1 MGSTEGAER
10 PVMAGRRRT
19 GLAAAQALTMQRR
32 FEGAFV
38 IALLALVLAG
48 LVNIDAARTRSAAL
62 AQARQISAT
71 RVLTEELFAVY
82 VNEQTTVES
91 FLDTGNREDLVT
103 LEADLAT
110 ERRLLAS
117 LRTAMSGYVQ
127 ASTDAKALA
136 EAAHTWHASTA
147 RDIAARQA
155 AGATSAEHLGEPV
168 RRNLFTL
175 LVDGVLSIQR
185 DATAQLAPA
194 RERFDA
200 ASERVTRLLYF
211 GLGLAA
217 ALLGALLLLVRR
229 WVLTPLGVILKAVE
243 AVRDGAMEAT
253 VPAVGPPELALLG
266 AHVDE
271 MRQAVLSRGKA
282 AMEAETQLRL
292 LIDSVPDCAIVRLHL
307 DGRPAT
313 WSAGAEQITGYTAN
327 QRLDRSTVAMDLPDD
342 PTAEILRAALAKATD
357 GETVRNRRR
366 RRHAN
371 GSEIVVDNALS
382 AIRDEAGHV
391 VGFAVVARDV
401 TAAVAAE
408 QALALAH
415 EQLAERAAR
424 LLETTQLQEST
435 NADLLV
441 ANKEM
446 EAFTY
451 TVSHDLRAPLRAI
464 VGFSRIVLE
473 GRDDDL
479 DEQASHYLN
488 RVMINAIRMSQLI
501 DDLLAFSR
509 LRSLPLAKTATPLA
523 DVVRSAWEELNPAG
537 LESPVALEIA
547 ELPTLPVDPS
557 LLRQVFVNL
566 LGNATKFS
574 AGVPQPHLDVE
585 CGADPAG
592 TGQPVITVRDNGIGF
607 DADQAERLFDVFT
620 RLHTEQEYEG
630 TGIGLSIVHRIITRH
645 GGRVWAEAGS
655 GRGAIFSFTLGPDT
669 LPTPA
674 PAPLPVGAAS

>member
-1 MGSTEGAER
+1 
-10 PVMAGRRRT
+10 MAGRRGA
-19 GLAAAQALTMQRR
+19 GLAAAKSLTMQRR

-38 IALLALVLAG
+38 IALLTLVLAG
-48 LVNIDAARTRSAAL
+48 LVNIQASSTRAAAL
-62 AQARQISAT
+62 AQARQISSI
-71 RVLTEELFAVY
+71 RVITEELFAVY

-91 FLDTGNREDLVT
+91 FLDTGRRADLAA
-103 LEADLAT
+103 LDADLAT

-117 LRTAMSGYVQ
+117 LRTAIAAYTD
-127 ASTDAKALA
+127 ASTEARAVA
-136 EAAHTWHASTA
+136 EAARSWHAATA
-147 RDIAARQA
+147 RDVAARQA
-155 AGATSAEHLGEPV
+155 AGAAAAERLGEPV
-168 RRNLFTL
+168 RRNLFTA
-175 LVDGVLSIQR
+175 LVDHVLTIQR
-185 DATAQLAPA
+185 DATKALGPA
-194 RERFDA
+194 RDRFDA
-200 ASERVTRLLYF
+200 ASARVTRLLYI

-229 WVLTPLGVILKAVE
+229 WVLAPLEVILKAVE

-253 VPAVGPPELALLG
+253 VPAAGPPELSRLG

-271 MRQAVLSRGKA
+271 MRRAVLSRGKA
-282 AMEAETQLRL
+282 AMEAESQLRL
-292 LIDSVPDCAIVRLHL
+292 LIDSVPDCAIVRLHP

-313 WSAGAEQITGYTAN
+313 WSAGAERITGYTAN
-327 QRLDRSTVAMDLPDD
+327 QRLDRSTVGLDLPDD
-342 PTAEILRAALAKATD
+342 PSAEILRTALAKATG
-357 GETVRNRRR
+357 GETVRSRRR

-382 AIRDEAGHV
+382 AIRDDAGQV

-408 QALALAH
+408 QALTAAH
-415 EQLAERAAR
+415 AQLAERAAR
-424 LLETTQLQEST
+424 LQETTRLQEST

-441 ANKEM
+441 ANREM

-464 VGFSRIVLE
+464 IGFSRILLE
-473 GRDDDL
+473 NENENEDPD
-479 DEQASHYLN
+479 QKTPHYLK
-488 RVMINAIRMSQLI
+488 RVMINATRMSQLI
-501 DDLLAFSR
+501 DDLLALSR

-523 DVVRSAWEELNPAG
+523 EVVRSAWEELNPAS
-537 LESPVALEIA
+537 LEPPAVLEIA
-547 ELPTLPVDPS
+547 DLPTLPVDPS

-574 AGVPQPHLDVE
+574 AGVAQPHLDVE
-585 CGADPAG
+585 CSADPAG

-630 TGIGLSIVHRIITRH
+630 TGIGLSIVNRIITRH
-645 GGRVWAEAGS
+645 GGRVWAEAHS
-655 GRGAIFSFTLGPDT
+655 GRGATFSFTLGPDT
-669 LPTPA
+669 LPTSA
-674 PAPLPVGAAS
+674 PTPVSVGATLLS